1 MRAKCVQF
9 FYYRMIK
16 VHYYLDV
23 RGISA
28 GSLASLKFDF
38 CHKRSH
44 AQLPVGIRLLPSQ
57 WDAKTQKVHGT
68 MSDESTNLFLL
79 QQMARVSEILM
90 KFTITGAFVGLSIVD
105 IKNKVASELRPDA
118 GVDNRF
124 LVRFRFYASLCKAE
138 NTRVV
143 YLATVKKVLAFDS
156 RAESL
161 SFEMV
166 SKDWLSRFEA
176 WLGSKPGGCLSVNS
190 RSIHLRNIR
199 AVFNDA
205 IDNGITSSYPFR
217 SFRVK
222 SEATKKRAIS
232 VEALRSL
239 FSFPG
244 LTWQQQYV
252 DAFKLSFCLVG
263 INLVDLLAL
272 KNNQLVDGRLTYRR
286 SKTGR
291 LYDIKVEPEAVALI
305 EKYHGSSGRLVSWG
319 ENRKRYT
326 SFTMQMCR
334 GLKAVGSVVKEW
346 RTDDLGVYR
355 EVEVFRPAFPML
367 SSYVARHSWA
377 TIAASL
383 DIPRDVI
390 AHALGHGISTV
401 TDIYIDFDQRKVDE
415 ANRRVLDW
423 VFYGT
428 K

>member
-1 MRAKCVQF
+1 
-9 FYYRMIK
+9 MIR

-23 RGISA
+23 RGVPA
-28 GSLASLKFDF
+28 GGLASLKFDI

-44 AQLPVGIRLLPSQ
+44 AMFPVGVRILASQ
-57 WDAKTQKVHGT
+57 WDAKAQKVRGT

-79 QQMARVSEILM
+79 QQMARVSEIIM
-90 KFTITGAFVGLSIVD
+90 KLTNAGDLVGLSAVEV
-105 IKNKVASELRPDA
+105 KNRVASELRPDA
-118 GVDNRF
+118 GSENLF
-124 LVRFRFYASLCKAE
+124 LARFRSYASLCKSQR
-138 NTRVV
+138 TREIYQV
-143 YLATVKKVLAFDS
+143 TIKKVLAFDS
-156 RAESL
+156 HAESL

-176 WLGSKPGGCLSVNS
+176 WLGSEAGGCPSVNA
-190 RSIHLRNIR
+190 RSIHLRNVR

-205 IDNGITSSYPFR
+205 IDNGVTAWYPFR
-217 SFRVK
+217 TFKVK
-222 SEATKKRAIS
+222 TEATKKRAVA
-232 VEALRSL
+232 VEVLRSL
-239 FSFPG
+239 FSYPV
-244 LTWQQQYV
+244 TWQEQYV
-252 DAFKLSFCLVG
+252 DAFKLSFCLIG

-272 KNNQLVDGRLTYRR
+272 NADQLVDGRLSYRR

-291 LYDIKVEPEAVALI
+291 LYDIKVEPEAAALI
-305 EKYHGSSGRLVSWG
+305 EKYHGRLGRLVSWG
-319 ENRKRYT
+319 ESRKHYT
-326 SFTMQMCR
+326 TFTYQMCR
-334 GLKAVGSVVKEW
+334 GLKSIGSTVMEW
-346 RTDDLGVYR
+346 RTDELGVYR

-383 DIPRDVI
+383 DIPKDVI
-390 AHALGHGISTV
+390 AHALGHGGSSV

>member
-1 MRAKCVQF
+1 MDGKSVKEKLRSLGVNLAELATKLGYDNDQRLHSQLKAADVKSGLLEDVARAIGCDVSL
-9 FYYRMIK
+9 FYGGSSIPGSN
-16 VHYYLDV
+16 DA
-23 RGISA
+23 SA
-28 GSLASLKFDF
+28 G
-38 CHKRSH
+38 
-44 AQLPVGIRLLPSQ
+44 G
-57 WDAKTQKVHGT
+57 GT
-68 MSDESTNLFLL
+68 
-79 QQMARVSEILM
+79 AV
-90 KFTITGAFVGLSIVD
+90 
-105 IKNKVASELRPDA
+105 A

-124 LVRFRFYASLCKAE
+124 LARFRSYASLCRSPR
-138 NTRVV
+138 TRDI
-143 YLATVKKVLAFDS
+143 YLVTVKKVLAFDS
-156 RAESL
+156 HAESL
-161 SFEMV
+161 SFERIT
-166 SKDWLSRFEA
+166 KDWLSRFEV
-176 WLGSKPGGCLSVNS
+176 WLGTEQGGCPSVNA
-190 RSIHLRNIR
+190 RSIHLRNVR

-205 IDNGITSSYPFR
+205 IDNGITSWYPFR
-217 SFRVK
+217 SFKVK
-222 SEATKKRAIS
+222 SEATKERAVS

-272 KNNQLVDGRLTYRR
+272 KDGQLVDGRLSYRR

-291 LYDIKVEPEAVALI
+291 LYDIKVEQEAAALI
-305 EKYHGSSGRLVSWG
+305 EKYHGSCGRLVSWG
-319 ENRKRYT
+319 ENRKCYT

-383 DIPRDVI
+383 DIPKDVI
-390 AHALGHGISTV
+390 AHALGHGGSSV